1 MPHTMAFILGGA
13 PMSWFSATIGSSIGK
28 KLFMA
33 LTGLA
38 FIGFLA
44 AHMAGNFT
52 IYAGKA
58 AFNGYAE
65 KLQALGPV
73 LHLFRAGLI
82 AFALVHVLTGLILF
96 LQNRKAR
103 PIGYHTY
110 ASAGGRTLSSRTMP
124 YTGILIL
131 AFVIFHLFHFTFVD
145 KTTTTIFDMVTAA
158 FNRPALVVLYAAL
171 MVVVAFH
178 VRHGFWSAFQTIGAN
193 HPKYM
198 GAISVLSIAAGLA
211 VGVGFGL
218 LPIVVSLKY

>member
-1 MPHTMAFILGGA
+1 MN
-13 PMSWFSATIGSSIGK
+13 WFSATLGSSVGK
-28 KLFMA
+28 KLLMA

-38 FIGFLA
+38 FVGFLA
-44 AHMAGNFT
+44 AHLAGNFT

-65 KLQALGPV
+65 KLQSLGPV
-73 LHLFRAGLI
+73 LYLFRAGLI
-82 AFALVHVLTGLILF
+82 AFALVHVLTGLVLF
-96 LQNRKAR
+96 FQNRKAR
-103 PIGYHTY
+103 PVGYRTH

-124 YTGILIL
+124 YTGLVIL

-145 KTTTTIFDMVTAA
+145 KTSTTIFDLVTAA
-158 FNRPALVVLYAAL
+158 FNRPVWVALYVAL
-171 MVVVAFH
+171 MVVLAFH

-198 GAISVLSIAAGLA
+198 PAISLLSIAAGLA
-211 VGVGFGL
+211 VGAGFAL